1 MNFQNIPEVM
11 QNNALWC
18 VWKMHPEKGKI
29 PFSPVSGAP
38 SQTNISSTF
47 ADFDAAIA
55 AYRTGNYNGL
65 GIGIFNGF
73 AAIDIDHCISDG
85 QLSDMA
91 KDIIDTM
98 DSYTE
103 ISPSGTGI
111 RIIFTV
117 ENFKYNK
124 ERYYIHNKKRGL
136 EIYVSGA
143 TNKFVTITGNVFQAV
158 PIKNGNSTLPVILEK
173 YMQRPTPGV
182 APSVPVVVSDKDYL
196 KIGLEKDKKL
206 KAYWNGS

>member
-1 MNFQNIPEVM
+1 MKFTNIPEVI

-18 VWKMHPEKGKI
+18 VWKMHTEKGKI
-29 PFSPVSGAP
+29 PFCPVSGAP

-47 ADFDAAIA
+47 ADFDAAVA

-103 ISPSGTGI
+103 ISPSDTI
-111 RIIFTV
+111 SNTIKRDSTSTT
-117 ENFKYNK
+117 
-124 ERYYIHNKKRGL
+124 KRG
-136 EIYVSGA
+136 A
-143 TNKFVTITGNVFQAV
+143 WRFMCPAQPTN
-158 PIKNGNSTLPVILEK
+158 L
-173 YMQRPTPGV
+173 
-182 APSVPVVVSDKDYL
+182 
-196 KIGLEKDKKL
+196 
-206 KAYWNGS
+206 